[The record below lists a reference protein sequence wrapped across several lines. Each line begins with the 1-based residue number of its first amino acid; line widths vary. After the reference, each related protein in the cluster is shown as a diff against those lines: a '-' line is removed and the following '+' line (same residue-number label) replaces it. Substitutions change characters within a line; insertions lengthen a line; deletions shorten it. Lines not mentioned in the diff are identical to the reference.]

1 MGVEQEEKPPP
12 SISHSNVEEPSV
24 EENVKVAAAE
34 FETRFGLESM
44 VVFGAA
50 VSMVNE
56 RLEGDSPLP
65 ALSVALTRIV

>member
-1 MGVEQEEKPPP
+1 M
-12 SISHSNVEEPSV
+12 
-24 EENVKVAAAE
+24 AAAE

>member
-1 MGVEQEEKPPP
+1 LGVEQEEKPPP
-12 SISHSNVEEPSV
+12 SSSHANVEEPSV

-34 FETRFGLESM
+34 LESRFGLESM

-50 VSMVNE
+50 VSIVKE
-56 RLEGDSPLP
+56 RLEGDSPLF